1 MIEGQ
6 PVIDWDWI
14 ARNLDDIAR
23 RTLDHVVLT
32 VLAVGIGFVISF
44 ALALAIRRRRRLRG
58 PVIGVSG
65 VLYAIPSLA
74 FFMLLIPITGI
85 QNMVTALVP
94 LVSYT
99 ILILVRNILAG
110 FDTVPDDVLEAAE
123 GMGLSPSQRLWRV
136 EVPIAAPVIIAG
148 LRIAT
153 VTTIGLV
160 TVTAFIGIQS
170 LGSLIVNV
178 GLANFFL
185 TATLVGSLGAVLLAV
200 AADLGFVALQRFV
213 TPWARQRTVGT

>member
-1 MIEGQ
+1 MVEGQ

-85 QNMVTALVP
+85 QSTVTALVP

-110 FDTVPDDVLEAAE
+110 FDAVPEDVLEAAE
-123 GMGLSPSQRLWRV
+123 GMGLSPWQRLWRV

-185 TATLVGSLGAVLLAV
+185 TATLVGSVGAVLLAV
-200 AADLGFVALQRFV
+200 AADLGFVALQRLV